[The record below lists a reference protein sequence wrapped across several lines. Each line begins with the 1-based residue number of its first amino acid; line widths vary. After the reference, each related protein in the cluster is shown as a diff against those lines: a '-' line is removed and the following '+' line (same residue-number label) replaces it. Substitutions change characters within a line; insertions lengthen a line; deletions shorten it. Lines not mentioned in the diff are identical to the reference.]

1 MKCSMFINRYSAQQ
15 GFALPIAIGL
25 GITIML
31 ISLSIIVRSHSDNET
46 ASAQRSNVRGLNAAE
61 VGLERF
67 QSLINRYRDIAKYP
81 AFGAA
86 PSWQSPTGISTLSS
100 NCSSGSATDISNA
113 ATTDWQAIDPTDA
126 SKGQYRL
133 VSYTYD
139 ISAKQGALIV
149 EGRNGLNSSTTR
161 LEIKIPVALTTSAV
175 PGLWVKE
182 SLDTGTVQANLWGS
196 CSGTFN
202 ASPVGGYTMTRT
214 GLAMPTPP
222 PKPTVAI
229 TLSSISGV
237 TLPRPEDISS
247 KTNFDPTTEVYQYAV
262 DSISGSFSVTPGQKV
277 HLWVDGDIN
286 LQGGAKAILHPCRAT
301 SDPCSPFDARI
312 YGMATNGSISLN
324 EDTSICDVLVW
335 APTYSTNTVLNGSTP
350 TPRCDG
356 SANNNGIYWV
366 KSWSGGG
373 QGGNIALNQTTA
385 NWSQSPIQPLPKIA
399 PIKSWQR
406 EQTN

>member
-1 MKCSMFINRYSAQQ
+1 MLINRNSSQQ

-25 GITIML
+25 GITVLL

-61 VGLERF
+61 VGMERF
-67 QSLINRYRDIAKYP
+67 QSLINQYRGIAKYP

-100 NCSSGSATDISNA
+100 NCSSGSATDISTA
-113 ATTDWQAIDPTDA
+113 ATTNWQAIDPTD
-126 SKGQYRL
+126 SNKGQYRL

-139 ISAKQGALIV
+139 ASAKQGALIV
-149 EGRNGLNSSTTR
+149 EGRNSLNPSTTR
-161 LEIKIPVALTTSAV
+161 LEIKIPVILTASPV

-196 CSGTFN
+196 CSSDPFKAT
-202 ASPVGGYTMTRT
+202 ASGYTMTRT
-214 GLAMPTPP
+214 GLAMPNPP
-222 PKPTVAI
+222 AKPVAAI
-229 TLSSISGV
+229 KTLSGVSGV

-247 KTNFDPTTEVYQYAV
+247 KANVDPTTGVYQYAV
-262 DSISGSFSVTPGQKV
+262 DSISESFTVTPGKKV
-277 HLWVDGDIN
+277 HLWVEGNIN
-286 LQGGAKAILHPCRAT
+286 LQGGSKAILHPCSAT

-324 EDTSICDVLVW
+324 EDTSICDVLIW
-335 APTYSTNTVLNGSTP
+335 APTYSTSTVLNGSTP
-350 TPRCDG
+350 TPRCGG

-406 EQTN
+406 EQSN

>member
-1 MKCSMFINRYSAQQ
+1 MYINRYSTQQ

-61 VGLERF
+61 VGIERF
-67 QSLINRYRDIAKYP
+67 QSLINRYRGIAKYP

-126 SKGQYRL
+126 NKGQYRL

-139 ISAKQGALIV
+139 AITKQGALIV
-149 EGRNGLNSSTTR
+149 EGRNSLNPSTTR
-161 LEIKIPVALTTSAV
+161 LEIKIPVILAASPV

-182 SLDTGTVQANLWGS
+182 SLDTGAVQANLWGA
-196 CSGTFN
+196 CSGNFN
-202 ASPVGGYTMTRT
+202 ASPASGYTMRRT
-214 GLAMPTPP
+214 GLEMPDPP
-222 PKPTVAI
+222 DKPATAI
-229 TLSSISGV
+229 SLSSISGL
-237 TLPRPEDISS
+237 TLPQAQDVLSQTNLNPDTGAYEYTVDNISES
-247 KTNFDPTTEVYQYAV
+247 F
-262 DSISGSFSVTPGQKV
+262 SISPDKKV

-286 LQGGAKAILHPCRAT
+286 LQGGQKAILHQCGT
-301 SDPCSPFDARI
+301 TPCSPFDARI
-312 YGMATNGSISLN
+312 YGNKRAAGTITLR
-324 EDTSICDVLVW
+324 EDTSICNVLIW
-335 APTYSTNTVLNGSTP
+335 APTYNSTVLNGS
-350 TPRCDG
+350 G
-356 SANNNGIYWV
+356 SAVSACGSGANNNGIYWV

-373 QGGNIALNQTTA
+373 QGGHIALNQAAA

-406 EQTN
+406 EKTN

>member
-1 MKCSMFINRYSAQQ
+1 MPISRYSAQQ

-25 GITIML
+25 GITVLL

-61 VGLERF
+61 VGMERF
-67 QSLINRYRDIAKYP
+67 QSLINQYRGIAKYP

-100 NCSSGSATDISNA
+100 NCSSGSVTDISNA

-126 SKGQYRL
+126 NKGQYRL

-139 ISAKQGALIV
+139 ASTKQGALIV
-149 EGRNGLNSSTTR
+149 EGRNSLNTSTTR
-161 LEIKIPVALTTSAV
+161 LEIKIPVILAASPV

-182 SLDTGTVQANLWGS
+182 SLDTGTVQANLWGA

-202 ASPVGGYTMTRT
+202 ATTASGYTMTRT
-214 GLAMPTPP
+214 GLAMPNPP
-222 PKPTVAI
+222 AKPVVAI
-229 TLSSISGV
+229 TPLSSVSGV
-237 TLPRPEDISS
+237 TLPRLEDISS
-247 KTNFDPTTEVYQYAV
+247 KTNVDPATGVYQYAV
-262 DSISGSFSVTPGQKV
+262 DSISESFKVTPGEKV
-277 HLWVDGDIN
+277 HVWVDGNIN
-286 LQGGAKAILHPCRAT
+286 LQGGSKAILHLCST
-301 SDPCSPFDARI
+301 ISDPCSPFDVKI

-335 APTYSTNTVLNGSTP
+335 APTYSTSIVLNGNTP
-350 TPRCDG
+350 TPSCGG

-373 QGGNIALNQTTA
+373 QGGNIALNQTAA

-406 EQTN
+406 EQSN